1 MAFVLS
7 EEQLMIQALARDFAR
22 EVLLPTAAQRDR
34 SHEFPAENLRRMSEL
49 GFMGM
54 MVPPEYGGAG
64 VDTVSYA
71 LALSEI
77 AYGCASTAV
86 VMSVH
91 NSICCEAILRF
102 GSQEQKTTWLPPMCT
117 DECIGAFALTEP
129 SAGSDPSAQRTR
141 AELRGDEWVLNG
153 TKQFITTGK
162 NAGVII
168 VTAVTDPGKGHR
180 GISAFLVPQGS
191 PGLVIGKEEDKLGL
205 RASDTVQLIFEDCR
219 VPAGNLLGKEGM
231 GFKIAMVCLDGGRIG
246 ISAQSVG
253 VAMACLDEALEFTQQ
268 REQFGRPV
276 SDFQGLR
283 WKMADMATEI
293 EAARLLCLNAASR
306 KDLGQRYSMQA
317 SMAKLFASEMVQ
329 RVAGQAIQMHGGYG
343 FCTEYN
349 VERHYRDCRVFTL
362 YEGTSEIQR
371 IVISN
376 NLLGPPSAGK

>member
-1 MAFVLS
+1 MAFVLT
-7 EEQLMIQALARDFAR
+7 EEQVMIQTLARDFAR
-22 EVLLPTAAQRDR
+22 EVLMPTAAQRDR
-34 SHEFPAENLRRMSEL
+34 TKEFPRDNLLKMGEL

-54 MVPPEYGGAG
+54 MVPPTYGGVG
-64 VDTVSYA
+64 LDTMSYA

-91 NSICCEAILRF
+91 NSICCEAINRF
-102 GSQEQKTTWLPPMCT
+102 GSDEQKQDWLPQMAT
-117 DECIGAFALTEP
+117 GECIGAFALTEP
-129 SAGSDPSAQRTR
+129 GAGSDPSAQRMR
-141 AELRGDEWVLNG
+141 AELKGDEWVLNG
-153 TKQFITTGK
+153 SKQFITTGQ
-162 NAGVII
+162 NAGVTIA
-168 VTAVTDPGKGHR
+168 TAVSDKAKGHR
-180 GISAFLVPQGS
+180 GISAFLVPQGA
-191 PGLVIGKEEDKLGL
+191 PGLIIGKVEDKLGL

-219 VPAGNLLGKEGM
+219 IPAGNLLGKPGM

-253 VAMACLDEALEFTQQ
+253 VATACLDEAIAFTKE

-283 WKMADMATEI
+283 WKMADMATQI
-293 EAARLLCLNAASR
+293 EAARMMCLNAASL
-306 KDLGQRYSMQA
+306 KDQNKPYSMQA

-329 RVAGQAIQMHGGYG
+329 QVAGQAIQMHGGYG
-343 FCTEYN
+343 FSTEYDA
-349 VERHYRDCRVFTL
+349 ERHYRDARVFTI

-376 NLLGPPSAGK
+376 NLLGPPTTR